1 MNCDQVFDVLTRG
14 PFPTGAA
21 SDDIV
26 ERHLAGCG
34 DCRRLAHALRPAIEL
49 FEEAVAPE
57 ESRGLP
63 AYWGEACQASSDVT
77 AATKTGRIPR
87 APRLALARRTRRDSA
102 HTNGL
107 MFAGAALLGV
117 VMAAAIHSALPRDQ
131 AARAEGIDAILALDP
146 AQVCLTN
153 SRGDDEPTMSSTA
166 MIRPSG
172 DPQTI
177 PPPEIDLACCHD
189 CHGTDGRHT
198 VSVSHEATRRVGL
211 SCQVCHL

>member
-1 MNCDQVFDVLTRG
+1 MNCDRVFDVLTRG

-21 SDDIV
+21 SDDVV

-77 AATKTGRIPR
+77 ATTETARIPR

-117 VMAAAIHSALPRDQ
+117 VMAAVIHSALPRDQ
-131 AARAEGIDAILALDP
+131 SARAEGIDAILALEP
-146 AQVCLTN
+146 AQICLTN
-153 SRGDDEPTMSSTA
+153 ATGDHASIMSSSA
-166 MIRPSG
+166 VIRPSG
-172 DPQTI
+172 DLPAI
-177 PPPEIDLACCHD
+177 PPLDIADLACCHD
-189 CHGTDGRHT
+189 CHGRESHHT
-198 VSVSHEATRRVGL
+198 VSHEATSRIGL
-211 SCQVCHL
+211 SCQICHL